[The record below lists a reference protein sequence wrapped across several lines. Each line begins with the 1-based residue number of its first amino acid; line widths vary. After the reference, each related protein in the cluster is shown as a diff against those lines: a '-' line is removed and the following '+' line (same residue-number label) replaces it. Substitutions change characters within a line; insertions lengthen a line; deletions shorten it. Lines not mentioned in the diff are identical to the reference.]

1 MNGRSAIV
9 AATSEATP
17 TVSIVVPALNS
28 SCTIVRCMEAFAAQ
42 ETRHRFEIIVVH
54 SGEDDTCARAADAL
68 PGARALQLP
77 SRALAATARNHG
89 VALARGAL
97 LAFIDSDVYVASNW
111 IDVAIDAAA
120 SGADMICGAI
130 GNANPHSP
138 VSRAEQI
145 VMFSE
150 FLPESPERPMWFALS
165 GNLLMPRAAY
175 DRYGPFVEIRAAE
188 DLIFS
193 RRAMMRGARVLFY
206 PRLLVFHDNRQDVA
220 RYLRNQR
227 LLGRY
232 TAMARRVVPFAD
244 STSRWLFLMLL
255 PVAPAAKLAKILLRV
270 WHWAPRPV
278 ATLLRDL
285 PLVLLGVL
293 AYGVGQVQGACAPAE
308 TSGQGDTER
317 GGPGILEGPAGRH
330 LHAP

>member
-1 MNGRSAIV
+1 MNGRAAIV
-9 AATSEATP
+9 AESDATTP
-17 TVSIVVPALNS
+17 LVSVIVPALNS
-28 SCTIVRCMEAFAAQ
+28 CATIPRCMEAFAAQ

-54 SGEDDTCARAADAL
+54 SGEDDTCERAAATL
-68 PGARALQLP
+68 PGTRVLQLEK
-77 SRALAATARNHG
+77 RALAATARNHG
-89 VALARGAL
+89 VALARGTIL
-97 LAFIDSDVYVASNW
+97 GFIDSDVYVAPDW
-111 IDVAIDAAA
+111 VDAAVA
-120 SGADMICGAI
+120 AAAKGADMVCGAI

-150 FLPESPERPMWFALS
+150 FLATSPERPMWFALS
-165 GNLLMPRAAY
+165 GNLLMPRDAY

-193 RRAMMRGARVLFY
+193 RRAMQRGARVLFD
-206 PRLLVFHDNRQDVA
+206 PQLVVFHDNRQDVG

-244 STSRWLFLMLL
+244 SASPWLFLLLL
-255 PVAPAAKLAKILLRV
+255 PVAPAAKLAKILLRM
-270 WHWAPRPV
+270 WRWSPRPV
-278 ATLLRDL
+278 VTIAREL

-293 AYGVGQVQGACAPAE
+293 AYGVGQVQGACATAE
-308 TSGQGDTER
+308 TTGRWYTVPD
-317 GGPGILEGPAGRH
+317 GPGILEGR
-330 LHAP
+330 

>member
-1 MNGRSAIV
+1 MNGRTAIV
-9 AATSEATP
+9 AESDATAP
-17 TVSIVVPALNS
+17 VVSVVVPALNS
-28 SCTIVRCMEAFAAQ
+28 AATIARCLEAFAAQ
-42 ETRHRFEIIVVH
+42 ETRHRFEVIVVH
-54 SGEDDTCARAADAL
+54 SGEDDTCTRAVAAL
-68 PGARALQLP
+68 PGTRVLQLP

-89 VALARGAL
+89 AAIARGAIL
-97 LAFIDSDVYVASNW
+97 GFIDSDVYVAPGW
-111 IDVAIDAAA
+111 VDAAVDAAA
-120 SGADMICGAI
+120 SGTDMICGAI
-130 GNANPHSP
+130 GNANPHSA

-193 RRAMMRGARVLFY
+193 RRAMQRGARVLFY

-244 STSRWLFLMLL
+244 SASPRLFVLLL
-255 PVAPAAKLAKILLRV
+255 PVAPAAKLAKIVLRM
-270 WHWAPRPV
+270 WRWAPRPV
-278 ATLLRDL
+278 TTLLREL

-308 TSGQGDTER
+308 TAGRWYTVAD
-317 GGPGILEGPAGRH
+317 GPGILEEPTGQGLR
-330 LHAP
+330 AP